1 MVPAEEPSGDEK
13 EEKKK
18 APKLERPVDKWV
30 YNPFTARARTGDAV
44 LHHWSKEKEVQ
55 DVYPFSRFNKRAQVV
70 TYTPDEYKK
79 VIAPITTD
87 WDKLETDVLFDLC
100 ERYSLRFIVVADR
113 FSYELAEREAELN
126 CTAGSGGRAAKPRK
140 RDQKA
145 LVKRGRRDRTVDEI
159 KDRYY
164 AVAKEVLTLRGEV
177 KNPIVVKPF
186 NFEMEVRRKNNLEKL
201 FMRTKDQVEREKY
214 LIQALKK
221 IDQKL
226 KKEEKE
232 ERTLAKLKAT
242 DMEYIRLPGELEKVT
257 KSAKR
262 DGTRAYAGVM
272 LLSNRFQSKLPVSE
286 QMQLQVSA
294 ALGGMKIDAGTM
306 HASRAVL
313 DAYDDL
319 REELLVYFSLDK
331 FIKDKGEEGEDVR
344 EHISELEALKAVYDK
359 ADTQAKLLRQMELQK
374 QYNAQQLLNQQS
386 QYQAAQLAQQ
396 QAQQSQTAGGDQQLR
411 RQTSRTAQGP
421 LAI

>member
-1 MVPAEEPSGDEK
+1 MT
-13 EEKKK
+13 
-18 APKLERPVDKWV
+18 KL
-30 YNPFTARARTGDAV
+30 
-44 LHHWSKEKEVQ
+44 
-55 DVYPFSRFNKRAQVV
+55 
-70 TYTPDEYKK
+70 
-79 VIAPITTD
+79 
-87 WDKLETDVLFDLC
+87 
-100 ERYSLRFIVVADR
+100 
-113 FSYELAEREAELN
+113 
-126 CTAGSGGRAAKPRK
+126 RK

-145 LVKRGRRDRTVDEI
+145 LAKRGRKDRTVDEI

-242 DMEYIRLPGELEKVT
+242 DMEYMRLPQELEKVNT

-262 DGTRAYAGVM
+262 DGARAFSGVM

-286 QMQLQVSA
+286 QMLDDRGEKSISWPGSCISKLQIVGEPNQLIC
-294 ALGGMKIDAGTM
+294 L
-306 HASRAVL
+306 
-313 DAYDDL
+313 
-319 REELLVYFSLDK
+319 
-331 FIKDKGEEGEDVR
+331 
-344 EHISELEALKAVYDK
+344 
-359 ADTQAKLLRQMELQK
+359 
-374 QYNAQQLLNQQS
+374 
-386 QYQAAQLAQQ
+386 
-396 QAQQSQTAGGDQQLR
+396 
-411 RQTSRTAQGP
+411 
-421 LAI
+421 

>member
-1 MVPAEEPSGDEK
+1 MT
-13 EEKKK
+13 
-18 APKLERPVDKWV
+18 KL
-30 YNPFTARARTGDAV
+30 
-44 LHHWSKEKEVQ
+44 
-55 DVYPFSRFNKRAQVV
+55 
-70 TYTPDEYKK
+70 
-79 VIAPITTD
+79 
-87 WDKLETDVLFDLC
+87 
-100 ERYSLRFIVVADR
+100 
-113 FSYELAEREAELN
+113 
-126 CTAGSGGRAAKPRK
+126 RK

-145 LVKRGRRDRTVDEI
+145 LAKRGRKDRTVDEI

-242 DMEYIRLPGELEKVT
+242 DMEYMRLPQELEKVNA

-262 DGTRAYAGVM
+262 DGARAFSGVM

-286 QMQLQVSA
+286 QMQLQVNA
-294 ALGGMKIDAGTM
+294 ALAGMKIDPGSM

-313 DAYDDL
+313 DAFDDL
-319 REELLVYFSLDK
+319 REELLVCFSLDK
-331 FIKDKGEEGEDVR
+331 FIKDKQEEGEDVG

-359 ADTQAKLLRQMELQK
+359 AEAQAKLARQLELQK
-374 QYNAQQLLNQQS
+374 QYSTQQMLNQQS
-386 QYQAAQLAQQ
+386 
-396 QAQQSQTAGGDQQLR
+396 
-411 RQTSRTAQGP
+411 
-421 LAI
+421 